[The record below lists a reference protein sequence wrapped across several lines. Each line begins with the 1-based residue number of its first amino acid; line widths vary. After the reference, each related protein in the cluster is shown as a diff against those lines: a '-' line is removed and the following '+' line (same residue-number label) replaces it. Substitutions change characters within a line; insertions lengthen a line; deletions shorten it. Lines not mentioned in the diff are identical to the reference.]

1 MQRLLALLDE
11 EVNARIE
18 GHITY
23 LVTGRCSHDE
33 YIALCAEIKGL
44 RYGYDYMKSLSD
56 KMENDD
62 E

>member
-1 MQRLLALLDE
+1 MQRLIMAVE
-11 EVNARIE
+11 GEINARIE
-18 GHITY
+18 AHTEY
-23 LVTGRCSHDE
+23 LMSGRCSHDE

-56 KMENDD
+56 KMEHDD